1 MACSD
6 VGGRVSDGADSPAAA
21 RSPDRA
27 KALALK
33 QLPGWW
39 RVRLQTRVAPWPLRM
54 AKRREWASDER
65 RQKAEEHGGGEAQ
78 QTQLAIL
85 LVLHRTPGIGSPRGF
100 IRFSRC
106 LFRRILNRSGFA
118 GVFALGRGGAMAE
131 VHSFF
136 QYRSRAKSIHK
147 KPRAIFTKL
156 VVRCGDRRVLRI
168 LLNFTFKF
176 TSRARSHEY
185 V

>member
-54 AKRREWASDER
+54 AKRRECASDER
-65 RQKAEEHGGGEAQ
+65 KRKAEEHGGGEAQ
-78 QTQLAIL
+78 QTQLAMF
-85 LVLHRTPGIGSPRGF
+85 LVLRRKEGGTLPRDF

-106 LFRRILNRSGFA
+106 LFRRILNRYGFE
-118 GVFALGRGGAMAE
+118 GMFAQGRGGAMAL
-131 VHSFF
+131 VHSLANIV
-136 QYRSRAKSIHK
+136 RVRH
-147 KPRAIFTKL
+147 RFTK
-156 VVRCGDRRVLRI
+156 
-168 LLNFTFKF
+168 
-176 TSRARSHEY
+176 SHGRY
-185 V
+185 